1 VGYEAYNIWRIW
13 IPTNRRII
21 RARDVQFNKQE
32 FYNPSLTNQKI
43 RIYDDADPIQLIAVL
58 DDEET
63 TRIINDIDTPIPAD
77 QSANTPVQQD
87 LGGGSTTTTTTANF
101 DYATPQIQLTP
112 DQNPSN
118 PDEILGDQPITPPLN
133 AESDGSIL
141 DLDQSLD
148 QPHRSDQLLDQPFV
162 LINNTNFDPSGYET
176 LYTTTKRPRSDSD
189 TSRDQ
194 DKVKRPH
201 FSLTTFLQAFSS
213 NQIKQPKILI
223 SSIPPAP
230 SGYNQLASHPFETQ
244 FRQAIQVEFNK
255 LLDIHAF
262 EPISA
267 TYVKHTHQSN
277 CKDLD

>member
-118 PDEILGDQPITPPLN
+118 PDEILGDQPITPPLD
-133 AESDGSIL
+133 AESDGSIS

-148 QPHRSDQLLDQPFV
+148 QP
-162 LINNTNFDPSGYET
+162 Y
-176 LYTTTKRPRSDSD
+176 
-189 TSRDQ
+189 
-194 DKVKRPH
+194 
-201 FSLTTFLQAFSS
+201 
-213 NQIKQPKILI
+213 
-223 SSIPPAP
+223 
-230 SGYNQLASHPFETQ
+230 
-244 FRQAIQVEFNK
+244 
-255 LLDIHAF
+255 
-262 EPISA
+262 
-267 TYVKHTHQSN
+267 
-277 CKDLD
+277 